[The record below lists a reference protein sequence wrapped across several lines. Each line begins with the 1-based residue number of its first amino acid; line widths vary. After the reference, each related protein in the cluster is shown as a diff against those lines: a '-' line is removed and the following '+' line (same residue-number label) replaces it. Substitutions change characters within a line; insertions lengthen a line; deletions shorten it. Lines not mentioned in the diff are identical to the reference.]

1 MSRAIFLLTVL
12 VAGLVVIGGSS
23 SAWAAQLD
31 ARINP
36 NHESS
41 PFKMS
46 YLKTIFIEYP
56 NGGSL
61 FDDLRGKEWTLSGSA
76 DSTNPEVQDLINRLN
91 KGIASDGSQ
100 AKISDM
106 DVNYEFHLKA
116 RNSHTSIDYK
126 VILEGTL
133 TDYVI
138 TKDSQRTLI
147 DLGWRGL
154 SVQGPVTLDGT
165 DINIPLNVLRD
176 QEPVA
181 YSYFEGT
188 KAEDVLSRPLID
200 ADFILEQPLTNW
212 HFLFD
217 PTGINVDAGT
227 FGLDD
232 EIAGFVVS
240 SWTMGESSIREGR
253 QVEREFE
260 ATVVADQPYT
270 VRSVQSTDQG
280 NLYAIG
286 FGALDILDGVEIA
299 GVTPTPPDGYA
310 TTSTGDFPIFIVYG
324 MAGLAAVAGIAF
336 FFVSNRS
343 LKNERQGQQGIDP
356 SRLVGYQTSA
366 SSGGYQTNRGEA
378 QLADGSDYQQTRSYY
393 DDSSNPAQS
402 SSSPPPPPPQP
413 EPQTD
418 SGTKMINVTIKVD
431 NIDPQEGE
439 DWANEIVNV
448 YADMEISGIKTT
460 NNSISF
466 QAGLSGMNDTTPD
479 DIRLKIDEYITMNE
493 AFSVK
498 DISCT

>member
-1 MSRAIFLLTVL
+1 MKEILHVPRAILLTVL
-12 VAGLVVIGGSS
+12 LVGLIVISGSS
-23 SAWAAQLD
+23 SAFAAQLD

-36 NHESS
+36 NNESS

-46 YLKTIFIEYP
+46 YLKTVFIEYP
-56 NGGSL
+56 NGGDL
-61 FDDLRGKEWTLSGSA
+61 FDELQGKEWTVSGFA
-76 DSTNPEVQDLINRLN
+76 DSSNPDVQDLINRLN
-91 KGIASDGSQ
+91 EGIAADGSQ
-100 AKISDM
+100 AKVSDM
-106 DVNYEFHLKA
+106 SVNYEFHLKA
-116 RNSHTSIDYK
+116 RNINTSVDYR

-138 TKDSQRTLI
+138 TEDSQRTLI

-154 SVQGPVTLDGT
+154 SADGPVLIDGI
-165 DINIPLNVLRD
+165 DINVPLSLLRD
-176 QEPVA
+176 QEPVV

-188 KAEDVLSRPLID
+188 EAEDVLNRPLID

-253 QVEREFE
+253 QVERIFE

-299 GVTPTPPDGYA
+299 GVTPTPPEGYA

-393 DDSSNPAQS
+393 DDSSNSTQ
-402 SSSPPPPPPQP
+402 SPPPQAATPASEEEAACGCAASAEMGSECDCAMQGSCLC
-413 EPQTD
+413 D
-418 SGTKMINVTIKVD
+418 GTCRC
-431 NIDPQEGE
+431 G
-439 DWANEIVNV
+439 
-448 YADMEISGIKTT
+448 ADVCKEHVSSM
-460 NNSISF
+460 
-466 QAGLSGMNDTTPD
+466 Q
-479 DIRLKIDEYITMNE
+479 
-493 AFSVK
+493 
-498 DISCT
+498 

>member
-1 MSRAIFLLTVL
+1 M
-12 VAGLVVIGGSS
+12 
-23 SAWAAQLD
+23 
-31 ARINP
+31 N
-36 NHESS
+36 
-41 PFKMS
+41 
-46 YLKTIFIEYP
+46 
-56 NGGSL
+56 
-61 FDDLRGKEWTLSGSA
+61 
-76 DSTNPEVQDLINRLN
+76 
-91 KGIASDGSQ
+91 
-100 AKISDM
+100 
-106 DVNYEFHLKA
+106 
-116 RNSHTSIDYK
+116 
-126 VILEGTL
+126 
-133 TDYVI
+133 
-138 TKDSQRTLI
+138 
-147 DLGWRGL
+147 
-154 SVQGPVTLDGT
+154 
-165 DINIPLNVLRD
+165 
-176 QEPVA
+176 
-181 YSYFEGT
+181 
-188 KAEDVLSRPLID
+188 RPLID

-253 QVEREFE
+253 QVERVFE
-260 ATVVADQPYT
+260 AAVVADQPYT

-299 GVTPTPPDGYA
+299 GVTPTPPEGYA

-343 LKNERQGQQGIDP
+343 LKNEKQGQQGIEP

-378 QLADGSDYQQTRSYY
+378 QLADGTDYQQTRSYY
-393 DDSSNPAQS
+393 DDSSNSTQ
-402 SSSPPPPPPQP
+402 SPPPEAAPQA
-413 EPQTD
+413 D
-418 SGTKMINVTIKVD
+418 NGTKMINVTIKVD

-448 YADMEISGIKTT
+448 YADMEVSNIQTSK
-460 NNSISF
+460 NSISF

-479 DIRLKIDEYITMNE
+479 DIKLKIDEYITMNE
-493 AFSVK
+493 AFTVQSV
-498 DISCT
+498 SCN